1 MKKKLIYGIFA
12 IILGIGISAANVSA
26 SSYDPTG
33 PAGFPPVPQLG
44 GMLWNHGGIG
54 DALSGQMY
62 RAVVSDIPGDPFR
75 FVTYI
80 SIENVSN
87 NWVAAH
93 VRLRSGRYSIEVR
106 DFPILL
112 SPRDVFWFQ
121 FEAVSDGIGGIE
133 SVRIFSNDLKT
144 LEYSGLPSPWEE
156 FLDGRILKD
165 FTKLAYTDA
174 EILAEM
180 TQGYIEVIGLW
191 ETPNNPG
198 NFFDAMDTMWN
209 TGGTDF
215 DTTAG
220 VEMHV
225 SNFGGPLDV
234 GKSLAGHV
242 FMGDFENGLYF
253 GYAMEAFKDFRTSN
267 GDAVAQAP
275 RIQPFHR
282 DIDAWKAT
290 SLGPI
295 VTLRTGGAFGA
306 FAAPAGAAG
315 PPIWYGL
322 NNAGAM
328 YPSGVILYQYAQD
341 HAYSNPDWATS
352 FGPTWNDGDDL
363 TNATVFGIAPVP
375 PLPAVGGS
383 AAWGFDSWSL
393 DEVDDAIVKQRVQST
408 YFNGGFSYDGS
419 IDSGTYTLAAVT
431 FTTKYLHYF
440 YDFLSGLIMEDNV
453 IPLGD
458 AIDGTQ
464 GSLRFGWPVGYQLG
478 QATGIRNALPV
489 ELWIGKVH
497 LRTAAWDLEE
507 NIPRDWSPFRDVRFP
522 WEVNF
527 IAIGD
532 LSIDK
537 LAPFCFLVVPQS
549 AAPYGLLKY
558 DDGYK
563 AGQVIME
570 GFSLSGGIVTADP
583 RTMLGNGLFGGF
595 IATGGYVR
603 ANLPLLGALEAV
615 YGDPFILPASVLMMD
630 WEFTNFSHARSF
642 KPNWDNMVLPADYP
656 IQKPN

>member
-1 MKKKLIYGIFA
+1 MKKKLIYGMFA
-12 IILGIGISAANVSA
+12 IILGIGISVANVSA

-62 RAVVSDIPGDPFR
+62 RSVVSNIGDPFR

-121 FEAVSDGIGGIE
+121 FEAVPGAGGDIE
-133 SVRIFSNDLKT
+133 AVRIFSNDLKT
-144 LEYSGLPSPWEE
+144 LEYSGLPAPWEE
-156 FLDGRILKD
+156 ILDGRILKD

-174 EILAEM
+174 EVLEEM

-191 ETPNNPG
+191 ETTSDPG
-198 NFFDAMDTMWN
+198 NFFDAMNTMW
-209 TGGTDF
+209 TQGGTDF
-215 DTTAG
+215 DLRDTPN

-225 SNFGGPLDV
+225 SHAGGPLDV

-253 GYAMEAFKDFRTSN
+253 GYAMEAIKDFRTSN
-267 GDAVAQAP
+267 SDPQAP
-275 RIQPFHR
+275 PPIPIRIQPFHR
-282 DIDAWKAT
+282 DIDAVKAT
-290 SLGPI
+290 SLGGI
-295 VTLRTGGAFGA
+295 VPLRTGRAVGV
-306 FAAPAGAAG
+306 FAAPAAVPG
-315 PPIWYGL
+315 PAIWYGV

-328 YPSGVILYQYAQD
+328 YRSGVILYEYAQD
-341 HAYSNPDWATS
+341 HAYSDPDWATS

-363 TNATVFGIAPVP
+363 TNALLAPA
-375 PLPAVGGS
+375 L
-383 AAWGFDSWSL
+383 WGFDSWSL
-393 DEVDDAIVKQRVQST
+393 DEVDDALVKQRVQST
-408 YFNGGFSYDGS
+408 YFNGGFSLAGDPNG
-419 IDSGTYTLAAVT
+419 GTYTLAAVT

-440 YDFLSGLIMEDNV
+440 YDVLSGLLDDGMLL
-453 IPLGD
+453 PLGD
-458 AIDGTQ
+458 VIDGTQ

-478 QATGIRNALPV
+478 QATGIRNVLPV
-489 ELWIGKVH
+489 EKWTGQVH

-507 NIPRDWSPFRDVRFP
+507 NIPVDWSPFRNVRFP

-537 LAPFCFLVVPQS
+537 LDPFCFLVVPQPD
-549 AAPYGLLKY
+549 APYGLLKY
-558 DDGYK
+558 ADGYN

-570 GFSLSGGIVTADP
+570 GFSLSGGIVTGDP

-595 IATGGYVR
+595 LATGGYAR

-642 KPNWDNMVLPADYP
+642 KPNWDNMVLPGDYP